1 MAHFPENFPWGAASE
16 RSEDI
21 ETARKKMFSR
31 PEGFGG
37 FSHHDLLDP
46 LCLEDNP
53 GKPDFI
59 GLNIYNGTAVRAGE
73 KGPKNVP
80 YPVGGPR
87 TAICWPWPAPPIR
100 RRRLTARW

>member
-21 ETARKKMFSR
+21 EAARKKMFSR

-46 LCLEDNP
+46 LCLEDDPRTFLTRWAGPVPLSVGP
-53 GKPDFI
+53 G
-59 GLNIYNGTAVRAGE
+59 LLRRYAGE
-73 KGPKNVP
+73 D
-80 YPVGGPR
+80 
-87 TAICWPWPAPPIR
+87 
-100 RRRLTARW
+100 